1 VSALVDRP
9 PDLVATT
16 TRFCRALREV
26 GLAVTPAEAIEAV
39 RALELVDLQDREEL
53 RASLRTILTSRPED
67 FRLFDE
73 LFEHFWAWDP
83 EMPGRK
89 PRRPPP
95 SRREQPTPIARPR
108 SAATIARWM
117 RAESDD
123 LDEEP
128 LAVARESEIE
138 RLHVKD
144 FAAFAPDELD
154 EIRRV
159 AARLARRL
167 AARPSRRWRA
177 AARGPRLNPRQLM
190 RQSLRTGGDVMEL
203 TFRERR
209 RRKTKL
215 VLLCDVSGS
224 MDLYSRFLLQFLY
237 ALQNCFA
244 RVETFVFSTCLN
256 RVTDQLR
263 RRPYAAA
270 LDRLSAGVDDWSGG
284 TRIGDCLA
292 AFASGW
298 PRLVDRRTVV
308 VVVSDGWDA
317 GDPAAVAAALAA
329 LRERAGRIVWLN
341 PLLGS
346 PSYRPET
353 RGMVAALPH
362 LDVFA
367 PVHNLAS
374 LRALARHLVL

>member
-1 VSALVDRP
+1 VSAIVDRA

-16 TRFCRALREV
+16 TRFCRALREA
-26 GLAVTPAEAIEAV
+26 GLSVTPAEAIEAARV
-39 RALELVDLQDREEL
+39 LDLVDLKDREEL
-53 RASLRTILTSRPED
+53 RQGLRSVLTSRRED
-67 FRLFDE
+67 FHIFDE
-73 LFEHFWAWDP
+73 LFEHFWTWEP
-83 EMPGRK
+83 EVAGRVS
-89 PRRPPP
+89 RRPTPH
-95 SRREQPTPIARPR
+95 RREQPTPITRPT
-108 SAATIARWM
+108 SAPTVARWL
-117 RAESDD
+117 RPGSDD

-159 AARLARRL
+159 ASRLARRL
-167 AARPSRRWRA
+167 AARPSRRWRP
-177 AARGPRLNPRQLM
+177 AARGSRLNLRQLL
-190 RQSLRTGGDVMEL
+190 RQSLKAEGDVVEL

-244 RVETFVFSTCLN
+244 RVETFVFSTRLS
-256 RVTDQLR
+256 RVTEQLR
-263 RRPYAAA
+263 RQPYVAA
-270 LDRLSAGVDDWSGG
+270 LRRLSAGVDDWSGG
-284 TRIGDCLA
+284 TRIGECLA

-317 GDPAAVAAALAA
+317 GDPAAVASTLAA
-329 LRERAGRIVWLN
+329 LRKRAGRIVWLN

-346 PSYRPET
+346 PTYRPET
-353 RGMVAALPH
+353 RGMAAALPY
-362 LDVFA
+362 LDAFA

>member
-1 VSALVDRP
+1 VSAVVDRVH
-9 PDLVATT
+9 DLVATT
-16 TRFCRALREV
+16 TGFCRALRDV
-26 GLAVTPAEAIEAV
+26 GLPVTPAEAIEAARV
-39 RALELVDLQDREEL
+39 LELVDLRDREEL
-53 RASLRTILTSRPED
+53 RQSLRSVLTSRPED
-67 FRLFDE
+67 FQLFDE
-73 LFEHFWAWDP
+73 LFERFWTWEP
-83 EMPGRK
+83 EMPGRA
-89 PRRPPP
+89 PRRPAPR
-95 SRREQPTPIARPR
+95 RREQPMPITRPK
-108 SAATIARWM
+108 SAPTVARWM
-117 RAESDD
+117 RAESGD
-123 LDEEP
+123 LDDEP
-128 LAVARESEIE
+128 LVVARASEIE
-138 RLHVKD
+138 RLHAKD
-144 FAAFAPDELD
+144 FGAFAPDELD

-177 AARGPRLNPRQLM
+177 AARGSRLNPRQLM
-190 RQSLRTGGDVMEL
+190 RQSLKTGGDVVEL

-244 RVETFVFSTCLN
+244 RVETFVFSTRLN

-263 RRPYAAA
+263 RQPYATA
-270 LDRLSAGVDDWSGG
+270 LRRLSIGVDDWSGG
-284 TRIGDCLA
+284 TRIGECLA
-292 AFASGW
+292 TFASGW
-298 PRLVDRRTVV
+298 PRLLDRRTVV

-317 GDPAAVAAALAA
+317 GDPAAVASTLAT

-346 PSYRPET
+346 PTYRPET